1 MSLTYYSL
9 PTDCSVHCL
18 RHDNVSMS
26 PSRLVHAKLLWTN
39 GAITPH
45 ETTAGDDDYRG
56 NKEQDEQEDEQVF
69 TAQPPEE

>member
-1 MSLTYYSL
+1 
-9 PTDCSVHCL
+9 
-18 RHDNVSMS
+18 MS